1 MAQKDSV
8 AIVENFW
15 RKIRS
20 TAASLQRP
28 VNQLSLS
35 KRTKAPRF
43 QDAITASSDSTT
55 DGSAFGGT
63 ELLGDATGDV
73 SGRSAVAF
81 QIFVALLGSY
91 GSFQLEE
98 EVMRYRYEAGGVCF
112 GAGGSLPS
120 PGIVN

>member
-1 MAQKDSV
+1 MR
-8 AIVENFW
+8 I
-15 RKIRS
+15 
-20 TAASLQRP
+20 AAVQASYLNLLA

-43 QDAITASSDSTT
+43 QDAITASSDFAT

-63 ELLGDATGDV
+63 ELLGDATREV

-81 QIFVALLGSY
+81 QIFGSY
-91 GSFQLEE
+91 RSLQLEE
-98 EVMRYRYEAGGVCF
+98 DVMRYRYEAGGACF

-120 PGIVN
+120 LGIVN